1 MKSLKIII
9 SLSLL
14 MFYVSIINVDAKEN
28 LNEVYGGEYVLTD
41 EEILENEQIALEF
54 AKNQHRNHQTR
65 MDEIVENWVKD
76 GSGISNESP
85 KGLVFNQ
92 APGGYK
98 YGAGGGGM
106 YWGTSSSTTGSVSM
120 GVSINSKTISFSV
133 SYAPGSRYESSGHF
147 KTCPASLWNKYVK
160 LYSTTRYKVTKYKVY
175 RKNKYSSGQ
184 GTFVRNEYVPTPYSY
199 AFQLCSL
206 HINE

>member
-54 AKNQHRNHQTR
+54 AKNQHRNHQAR

-98 YGAGGGGM
+98 YGAGGEEECIGEHLLQLLEVFL
-106 YWGTSSSTTGSVSM
+106 WEFL
-120 GVSINSKTISFSV
+120 SIPK
-133 SYAPGSRYESSGHF
+133 
-147 KTCPASLWNKYVK
+147 
-160 LYSTTRYKVTKYKVY
+160 
-175 RKNKYSSGQ
+175 Q
-184 GTFVRNEYVPTPYSY
+184 
-199 AFQLCSL
+199 
-206 HINE
+206 

>member
-54 AKNQHRNHQTR
+54 AKNQHRNHQAR

-98 YGAGGGGM
+98 YGAGGRRNVLGNIFFN
-106 YWGTSSSTTGSVSM
+106 YWKCFYGSFYQFQ
-120 GVSINSKTISFSV
+120 N
-133 SYAPGSRYESSGHF
+133 
-147 KTCPASLWNKYVK
+147 NK
-160 LYSTTRYKVTKYKVY
+160 
-175 RKNKYSSGQ
+175 
-184 GTFVRNEYVPTPYSY
+184 F
-199 AFQLCSL
+199 
-206 HINE
+206 

>member
-1 MKSLKIII
+1 
-9 SLSLL
+9 
-14 MFYVSIINVDAKEN
+14 
-28 LNEVYGGEYVLTD
+28 
-41 EEILENEQIALEF
+41 
-54 AKNQHRNHQTR
+54 

-120 GVSINSKTISFSV
+120 GVSMNSKTISFSV
-133 SYAPGSRYESSGHF
+133 SYALRDQDM
-147 KTCPASLWNKYVK
+147 SLLVILKLVQQAYVI
-160 LYSTTRYKVTKYKVY
+160 SM
-175 RKNKYSSGQ
+175 
-184 GTFVRNEYVPTPYSY
+184 
-199 AFQLCSL
+199 
-206 HINE
+206 

>member
-1 MKSLKIII
+1 
-9 SLSLL
+9 

-28 LNEVYGGEYVLTD
+28 LNQVYGGEYVLTD

-54 AKNQHRNHQTR
+54 AKNQHRNHQAR

-98 YGAGGGGM
+98 YGDGGGGM

-120 GVSINSKTISFSV
+120 GVSMNSKTISFSV
-133 SYAPGSRYESSGHF
+133 SLIPEH
-147 KTCPASLWNKYVK
+147 N
-160 LYSTTRYKVTKYKVY
+160 
-175 RKNKYSSGQ
+175 
-184 GTFVRNEYVPTPYSY
+184 
-199 AFQLCSL
+199 
-206 HINE
+206 